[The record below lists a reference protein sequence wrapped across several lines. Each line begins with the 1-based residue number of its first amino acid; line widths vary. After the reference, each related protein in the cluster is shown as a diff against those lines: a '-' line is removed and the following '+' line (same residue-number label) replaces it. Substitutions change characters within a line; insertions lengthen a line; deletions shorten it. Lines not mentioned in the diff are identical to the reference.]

1 MSDSAVQTGPS
12 ATLAVA
18 PARRAERAPLA
29 QTLIA
34 LVRAPSAALSVALL
48 VLVVLAALAAPLVAP
63 RDPTDQDVTARL
75 KPPLA
80 RTEEGGLALLGTDAL
95 GRDILSRLIYG
106 SRISLT
112 IGIASVAVAG
122 TLGVVL
128 GLLAGYAGGRWDG
141 LIMRIGDIQL
151 AIPFLVLA
159 LATVAVVGPSLANL
173 IVVLGITGWVV
184 YARVIR
190 AETLSVREREYV
202 LAARTVGVS
211 PTGIMAR
218 HILPN
223 VASSMI
229 VVATLQVAR
238 MVLFEASLSF
248 LGLGVPPPTPTWGG
262 MVADGRN
269 YVDTA
274 WWVATIPGLTIF
286 VAVLA
291 MTMVGDRLR
300 DVLDPR
306 LRGETTAS
314 CSPRSCRTSRA
325 PPSGG

>member
-1 MSDSAVQTGPS
+1 MSERRSLVAEPLEPAGARAPV
-12 ATLAVA
+12 AVA
-18 PARRAERAPLA
+18 PAPGRRAERAPAA
-29 QTLIA
+29 QVALEVLRSPTAAVSVAVLVLIA
-34 LVRAPSAALSVALL
+34 LAAIF
-48 VLVVLAALAAPLVAP
+48 APLVAP
-63 RDPTDQDVTARL
+63 FDPVDQDITARL
-75 KPPLA
+75 RPPLGVGEDGA
-80 RTEEGGLALLGTDAL
+80 VRLLGTDAL

-106 SRISLT
+106 GRISLAIGLASVLVAGG
-112 IGIASVAVAG
+112 IGIA
-122 TLGVVL
+122 L
-128 GLLAGYAGGRWDG
+128 GLVAGYAGGRWDS
-141 LIMRIGDIQL
+141 LIMRVGDVQL

-173 IVVLGITGWVV
+173 IVVLGVTGWVI
-184 YARVIR
+184 YARVVR

-211 PTGIMAR
+211 PIRILAR

-286 VAVLA
+286 LAVLA
-291 MTMVGDRLR
+291 ITMVGDRLR

-306 LRGETTAS
+306 LRGEA
-314 CSPRSCRTSRA
+314 
-325 PPSGG
+325 

>member
-1 MSDSAVQTGPS
+1 MSKRQPSVADSARTLSVDPGPAAS
-12 ATLAVA
+12 ATPVGAGMTA
-18 PARRAERAPLA
+18 PRRRVERAPAA
-29 QTLIA
+29 QV
-34 LVRAPSAALSVALL
+34 LVDLLRAPSAGVSVAIL
-48 VLVVLAALAAPLVAP
+48 VAITLAAILAPFVAP
-63 RDPTDQDVTARL
+63 YDPTDQDITARL
-75 KPPLA
+75 KPPFS
-80 RTEEGGLALLGTDAL
+80 RTEEGASHLLGTDAV

-106 SRISLT
+106 SRISLA
-112 IGIASVAVAG
+112 IGLASVLMAG
-122 TLGVVL
+122 GIGVLL
-128 GLLAGYAGGRWDG
+128 GLVAGYAGGRWDS

-159 LATVAVVGPSLANL
+159 LATVAVVGPSLVNL
-173 IVVLGITGWVV
+173 IAVLGITGWVI
-184 YARVIR
+184 YARVVR

-202 LAARTVGVS
+202 LAARTVGVP
-211 PTGIMAR
+211 PTRILAR

-238 MVLFEASLSF
+238 MILFEASLSF

-269 YVDTA
+269 YIDNA
-274 WWVATIPGLTIF
+274 WWVTTIPGLIIF

-291 MTMVGDRLR
+291 ITMVGDRLR

-306 LRGETTAS
+306 LRGTE
-314 CSPRSCRTSRA
+314 
-325 PPSGG
+325 